1 MPNFISSNELFDR
14 ILDII
19 RADEEAPK
27 NKMLHETLVLTC
39 SQGLA
44 GNNLA
49 FGNLFSQ
56 VDFLC
61 KKHHVAT
68 NDAIAI
74 QRMRRNSNHAQ
85 AIEKSDLMYDCRA
98 LALFVS
104 AVFDTDIPSSLVG
117 ILPIEDKPKGEYRH
131 IDYRYI
137 R

>member
-74 QRMRRNSNHAQ
+74 QRMRRNSNHTQ
-85 AIEKSDLMYDCRA
+85 AYYRKIHHYISLIFRDYHNVKNPNEKYLQ
-98 LALFVS
+98 
-104 AVFDTDIPSSLVG
+104 DIKNSFINSSSLSALLSAISV
-117 ILPIEDKPKGEYRH
+117 
-131 IDYRYI
+131 
-137 R
+137 